1 MTLKE
6 FHDAILHENAMPV
19 ELVRAILT
27 KQSLAADF
35 ESEWRF
41 FDDKNLIELHK
52 KF

>member
-27 KQSLAADF
+27 KQSLSVDF

-41 FDDKNLIELHK
+41 FDDKI
-52 KF
+52 